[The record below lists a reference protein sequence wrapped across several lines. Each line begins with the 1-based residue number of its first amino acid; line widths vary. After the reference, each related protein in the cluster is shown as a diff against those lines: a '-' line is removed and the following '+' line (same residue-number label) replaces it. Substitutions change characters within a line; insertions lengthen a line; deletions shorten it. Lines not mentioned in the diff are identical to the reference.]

1 MRIGVM
7 LLLTCIFFLSLTAC
21 TAKNSD
27 IGQLDYEQ
35 TKKMIVDILKT
46 DEGKKAFKD
55 IMADEEMKQQL
66 IMDQA
71 IVSDT
76 IEKTLLSE
84 KGTDF
89 WKKSFED
96 PKFAEA
102 MAKSMKKENE
112 KLLKSLMKDPEY
124 QELMMD
130 ILKDPALQDD
140 LSQALKSKEFREHLQ
155 TVIQETF
162 ESPLYKVKI
171 QELLLKA
178 AEEMKEEKGGK
189 KEDEGKKEDNGGSE
203 EGEGEIKPGE

>member
-1 MRIGVM
+1 
-7 LLLTCIFFLSLTAC
+7 
-21 TAKNSD
+21 
-27 IGQLDYEQ
+27 
-35 TKKMIVDILKT
+35 MIVDILKT

-71 IVSDT
+71 IVPDT

-155 TVIQETF
+155 KVIQETF